1 VEQTPEGSDG
11 TQVQSRQPS
20 GGDSPHDT
28 GARPGAADAGRPHR
42 WIAVIAHPV
51 KSDMK
56 ELRREVAEVTRRNGW
71 DEARWWETTAEETG
85 GAQAR
90 EAFEAGAS
98 VIAVSGGDG
107 TVRSVARALVGTST
121 PLAIL
126 PAGTGNLLA
135 RALGVSHT
143 SRGEAVRMIDEG
155 RHRNVD
161 VMEATLVRPDG
172 SRKSE
177 LSLVGLGVGLN
188 ADIMAGVDEDMKKRA
203 GWLAYVV
210 SGARAIRRH
219 AIKVRYAE
227 DLDDVSVSLLEQGVE
242 QQSVRSILVVTCG
255 VLVGGLRLL
264 EESQPDDGV
273 METVVATPRSH
284 FELVWQL
291 GRLVS
296 RRDAR
301 GSNVDVRRSQR
312 NVVIEC
318 PRGTEA
324 QVDGDVVGE
333 VARIEVTLRPG
344 SLVALAP

>member
-1 VEQTPEGSDG
+1 VEHTPEGTDDTRVRAEQG
-11 TQVQSRQPS
+11 T
-20 GGDSPHDT
+20 GDSPHDA
-28 GARPGAADAGRPHR
+28 GARPGAADAGQSHR
-42 WIAVIAHPV
+42 WIAVVAHPM
-51 KSDMK
+51 KSDLD

-71 DEARWWETTAEETG
+71 DEARWWETTAEDTG
-85 GAQAR
+85 YKQAR

-98 VIAVSGGDG
+98 VVAVSGGDG
-107 TVRSVARALVGTST
+107 TVRAVARALVGTST

-143 SRGEAVRMIDEG
+143 SREEAVRMIDEG

-161 VMEATLVRPDG
+161 VMQATLVRPDG
-172 SRKSE
+172 SRTTE
-177 LSLVGLGVGLN
+177 LSLVGLGIGLN

-210 SGARAIRRH
+210 SGARALRRH
-219 AIKVRYAE
+219 AIRVRYAD
-227 DLDDVSVSLLEQGVE
+227 DLDEVSLPLASVGVE
-242 QQSVRSILVVTCG
+242 RTQVRSLLVVTCG

-273 METVVATPRSH
+273 METVVASPRSH
-284 FELVWQL
+284 FGLLVQL

-301 GSNVDVRRSQR
+301 GPDVEVLRSRR
-312 NVVIEC
+312 NVVVEC

-333 VARIEVTLRPG
+333 VTRIEVSLRPG
-344 SLVALAP
+344 ALVALAP

>member
-1 VEQTPEGSDG
+1 MEQETPDG
-11 TQVQSRQPS
+11 ADQATDP
-20 GGDSPHDT
+20 GAGASPHDS
-28 GARPGAADAGRPHR
+28 GARPGAADAGAPHR

-51 KSDMK
+51 KSDMD

-71 DEARWWETTAEETG
+71 DDARWWETTAEETG
-85 GAQAR
+85 AKQAR

-98 VIAVSGGDG
+98 VVAVSGGDG
-107 TVRSVARALVGTST
+107 TVRAVARALVGTST

-143 SRGEAVRMIDEG
+143 SRQEAVRMIDEG

-161 VMEATLVRPDG
+161 VMEATLTRPDG
-172 SRKSE
+172 SRSSE
-177 LSLVGLGVGLN
+177 LSLVGLGIGLN

-203 GWLAYVV
+203 GWLAYIV
-210 SGARAIRRH
+210 SGAKALRRNAIR
-219 AIKVRYAE
+219 VRYAD
-227 DLDDVSVSLLEQGVE
+227 DLDDVSVSLKEHGVDRTA
-242 QQSVRSILVVTCG
+242 VRSLLVVTCG

-284 FELVWQL
+284 LGLLVQL

-301 GSNVDVRRSQR
+301 GPDVEVLRSQR
-312 NVVIEC
+312 NVAVEC

-333 VARIEVTLRPG
+333 VTRIEVTLRPG

>member
-1 VEQTPEGSDG
+1 MEQPTSGPRDDGPDDTPVD
-11 TQVQSRQPS
+11 R
-20 GGDSPHDT
+20 
-28 GARPGAADAGRPHR
+28 GARPGAADAGKGDR
-42 WIAVIAHPV
+42 WIAVVAHPV
-51 KSDMK
+51 KSNMT

-71 DEARWWETTAEETG
+71 REARWWETTAEETG
-85 GAQAR
+85 AKQAR

-98 VIAVSGGDG
+98 VVAVSGGDG
-107 TVRSVARALVGTST
+107 TVRAVARALVGTST

-143 SRGEAVRMIDEG
+143 SREEAVRMIDEG

-161 VMEATLVRPDG
+161 VMEATLTRPDG
-172 SRKSE
+172 SRASE
-177 LSLVGLGVGLN
+177 LSLVGLGIGLN

-210 SGARAIRRH
+210 SGARALRRNAIR
-219 AIKVRYAE
+219 VRYAE
-227 DLDDVSVSLLEQGVE
+227 DLDDVSVSLQRAGV
-242 QQSVRSILVVTCG
+242 QRAQVRSLLVVTCG

-273 METVVATPRSH
+273 METVIAAPRSH
-284 FELVWQL
+284 LGLVWQL

-301 GSNVDVRRSQR
+301 GPDVEVLRSTR
-312 NVVIEC
+312 NVVVEC

-333 VARIEVTLRPG
+333 VTRIEVTLRPG